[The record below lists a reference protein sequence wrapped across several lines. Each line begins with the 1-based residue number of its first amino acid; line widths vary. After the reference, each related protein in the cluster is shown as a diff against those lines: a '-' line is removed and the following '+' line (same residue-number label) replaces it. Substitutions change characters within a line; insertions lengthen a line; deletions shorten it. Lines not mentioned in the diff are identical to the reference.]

1 MLEKF
6 YVSLETTGAR
16 ASTTT
21 EKKAARRAARAALS
35 QAALCRPPWRAGDVA
50 LGLAADALVMENDLR
65 FDFQVAGQMDLAEL
79 LAQGL
84 GDARG
89 VQAEDDEQGL

>member
-1 MLEKF
+1 
-6 YVSLETTGAR
+6 
-16 ASTTT
+16 
-21 EKKAARRAARAALS
+21 
-35 QAALCRPPWRAGDVA
+35 
-50 LGLAADALVMENDLR
+50 MENDLR